1 MKAVVSLGH
10 TERRKVVIPDIIE
23 SPNDSSHSPC
33 MVFGRAAATTRM
45 RKRPGTIDLRQRIT
59 SDESGAAE
67 FQIAPRLL
75 RGIMA
80 DVGEWRRLAALSP
93 YQAFRFADRLAA
105 AYSTALSCQFRVV
118 QGSVY
123 PRS

>member
-1 MKAVVSLGH
+1 
-10 TERRKVVIPDIIE
+10 VIPDIIE
-23 SPNDSSHSPC
+23 SQNDSSHLPW
-33 MVFGRAAATTRM
+33 MVFRREAAITRM
-45 RKRPGTIDLRQRIT
+45 RKRRRTIDLRQRTT

-80 DVGEWRRLAALSP
+80 DVGERRRLTALIP
-93 YQAFRFADRLAA
+93 HQAFRFAYRLAA
-105 AYSTALSCQFRVV
+105 ADSTALSCQFWVEP
-118 QGSVY
+118 GSVY